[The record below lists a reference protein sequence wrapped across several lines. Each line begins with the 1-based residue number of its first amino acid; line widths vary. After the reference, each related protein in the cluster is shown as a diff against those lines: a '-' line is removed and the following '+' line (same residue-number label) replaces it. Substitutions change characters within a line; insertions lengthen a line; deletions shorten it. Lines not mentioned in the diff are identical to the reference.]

1 VEIGRVIG
9 KHYLLQ
15 RLIKQGQ
22 YAVVYQGID
31 KAFQRIVAV
40 KAVTSAHIPAYR
52 ASVRRTAQFTFSNL
66 VGLYDLVIEEDRLY
80 LVQEYI
86 DGDDFAAIMQ
96 KPLQSH
102 EVAEY
107 GHQICLALLYA
118 ASSSRRTC
126 HGDLTPSAIMC
137 DRRGLIRVNNFA
149 LPSDVSYFS
158 AWSDFG
164 GVGVEGSALSDRD
177 LPWGVESQGR
187 RADDTRAVGLLL
199 YQLLAGR
206 PAGAGIVEPPADGRL
221 RFRNNTPPELCDLV
235 ARTVIR
241 NHPQHINSVEEL
253 NDELKILAVAPEPSV
268 PVIGNIAANQAPQP
282 APAIQASEAA
292 KPRQFAPAVAGRVP
306 NTLSAGQ
313 PGIGHSAYRQTK
325 SEKLVPA
332 TMETADSAA
341 PTVADPSLMSAI
353 ARPARP
359 SPDTE
364 ATPKIPGSSLILL
377 LLLGLLLFAVCF
389 AIGFYGGTLLGPH

>member
-40 KAVTSAHIPAYR
+40 KAVTAAHIPAYR
-52 ASVRRTAQFTFSNL
+52 ASVRRTAQFTFPNL

-86 DGDDFAAIMQ
+86 DGDDFVELMQ
-96 KPLQSH
+96 KPLQAH
-102 EVAEY
+102 EVADY

-118 ASSSRRTC
+118 AGSSRRTC

-137 DRRGLIRVNNFA
+137 DRRGMIRVNNFA
-149 LPSDVSYFS
+149 LPGDVSYFS

-164 GVGVEGSALSDRD
+164 GAGVEGSVLSDRD

-206 PAGAGIVEPPADGRL
+206 PAGASVVEPPADGRL

-235 ARTVIR
+235 ARAVIR
-241 NHPQHINSVEEL
+241 NHPQHINTVEVL
-253 NDELKILAVAPEPSV
+253 NDELKILALTPEPSV
-268 PVIGNIAANQAPQP
+268 PVIGNSAAIQVA
-282 APAIQASEAA
+282 QASEAA
-292 KPRQFAPAVAGRVP
+292 KPRQFAPAVTGNVP
-306 NTLSAGQ
+306 NTLSSSSGQ
-313 PGIGHSAYRQTK
+313 PGIGLPDYRQTN
-325 SEKLVPA
+325 SEKPFAA

-341 PTVADPSLMSAI
+341 PTVADPSLMPAI

-364 ATPKIPGSSLILL
+364 ATPKIPGSSVILL
-377 LLLGLLLFAVCF
+377 LLLGLLLFAVFF
-389 AIGFYGGTLLGPH
+389 AIGYYGGTLLGPH